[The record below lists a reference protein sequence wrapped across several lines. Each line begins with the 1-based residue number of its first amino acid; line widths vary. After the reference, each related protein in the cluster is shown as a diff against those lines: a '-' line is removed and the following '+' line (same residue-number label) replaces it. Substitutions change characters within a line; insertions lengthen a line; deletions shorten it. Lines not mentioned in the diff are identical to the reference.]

1 LDYSNQIVLFGS
13 LLVLVSIVAS
23 VLSSRFGAPLLL
35 VFLVLGM
42 LAGEDGPGGIQF
54 SDIHLA
60 QFVGSIALAIIIF
73 DGGLRTR
80 KEVFRVAL
88 WPAVSLAILGVI
100 ITAVVVGAIATWLLK
115 VHWMHGL
122 LIGAII
128 GSTDAAAVFGLL
140 HTSGTELKQRVAA
153 TLEIESASNDPMA
166 IFLTLALVA
175 VLAAGGTTLT
185 LDIVADFFKQF
196 GIGALTGAGGGLL
209 LAALVNRL
217 DLVTGLYPLLVA
229 AGGLLIFAAAI
240 AAGGSGFLAIY
251 LAGIVLGNKPLRA
264 SQNILRVHDGLAWL
278 SQITM
283 FLMLGLLITP
293 SELVKISFEGLV
305 IALALMF
312 LARPVAVFAS
322 LLPFR
327 FPWREQLFISWI
339 GLRGAVPM
347 ILAIFP
353 MTAGVENSTLYFNIA
368 FFVVL
373 TSLLCQ
379 GWTMVPAAR
388 GLGLEIPPT
397 RDPVERFNLNI
408 PGHLEREILCYRVN
422 ANTALANR
430 PLESVPL
437 PVDSHVTTVVREQSV
452 LTADKDLVLMADDLV
467 YVFADPGS
475 IPQLN
480 RLFDPHL
487 VPDRL
492 EEHRFYGDFILNGTA
507 LLADISEV
515 YGFAFP
521 GSYREQTLDSYLNRV
536 FHGRPVVGDVAP
548 LSTAELVINEIDQGR
563 ITKVGLRL
571 RKR

>member
-1 LDYSNQIVLFGS
+1 
-13 LLVLVSIVAS
+13 
-23 VLSSRFGAPLLL
+23 
-35 VFLVLGM
+35 
-42 LAGEDGPGGIQF
+42 
-54 SDIHLA
+54 
-60 QFVGSIALAIIIF
+60 
-73 DGGLRTR
+73 

-100 ITAVVVGAIATWLLK
+100 ITAVVVGSIATWLLK

-185 LDIVADFFKQF
+185 LDIVADFFRQF

-293 SELVKISFEGLV
+293 SELLKISFEGLV

-430 PLESVPL
+430 PLDSVPL
-437 PVDSHVTTVVREQSV
+437 PMDSHVTTVVREHSV
-452 LTADKDLVLMADDLV
+452 LTADKDLVLMAGDLV

-515 YGFAFP
+515 YGFALP
-521 GSYREQTLDSYLNRV
+521 DSYREQTLDSYLNRV